1 MGIGQGFTHLRYKI
15 YSRSREARD
24 CVILTHKM
32 CVKIINFR
40 TSEWGVGEVK
50 NGNLDKAGQGG
61 GRSRKFA

>member
-15 YSRSREARD
+15 YSKSREARD

-50 NGNLDKAGQGG
+50 NDNLDKT
-61 GRSRKFA
+61 